1 MYYPKSQ
8 IIENQ
13 KTNGGELKNSS
24 TQQEYKGPYYQT
36 SDGSFYSGKT
46 PQDKPSFL
54 LEPISPNDN
63 PLISPTSITSPDTIS
78 RKFIDPTSEPLSNNY
93 FVIDESYYSS
103 KNIPEDRG
111 VAPRKPKFT
120 LTSPTPINY
129 QNGYFTR
136 YFVKKVNDNLYLEI
150 NKEEYNL
157 FKNADPIVQYNLYIP
172 IKITWNLTG
181 DKIEVFNKN
190 KTIVSLKEQKEN
202 LPGFILSFRNKFD
215 KYYKNI
221 GD

>member
-24 TQQEYKGPYYQT
+24 TQQEYKGPFYQT
-36 SDGSFYSGKT
+36 SDGSFYAGKT
-46 PQDKPSFL
+46 PQNKPTIL
-54 LEPISPNDN
+54 LEPISPNNN
-63 PLISPTSITSPDTIS
+63 PLINPTSITSQDTIS

-93 FVIDESYYSS
+93 FIIDESYYSS

-120 LTSPTPINY
+120 ITTPTPINY

-136 YFVKKVNDNLYLEI
+136 YFVKKVNNNLYLEV

-157 FKNADPIVQYNLYIP
+157 FKNADPTVQYNLYTP
-172 IKITWNLTG
+172 IEITWSLTG
-181 DKIEVFNKN
+181 DRVEVFNKN
-190 KTIVSLKEQKEN
+190 KTIISLKEQKEN
-202 LPGFILSFRNKFD
+202 LPGFILSFKNKFD
-215 KYYKNI
+215 KYFKSS
-221 GD
+221 